1 MIDNS
6 QFRTKRKIGLI
17 GNAVTKLKNKRTQFM
32 DLTSS
37 QSEAIRY
44 ILKNHHDR
52 EITAA
57 NLMENLR
64 LSQSTVA
71 GIIKRLEGKDLIVR
85 RVMDNDNRKSVILP
99 TKKGLK
105 LDNKLRQTAAEVE
118 EQLVSGMT
126 DNEIE
131 TFNMLLQKTFDNITK
146 ENLHGNQ

>member
-6 QFRTKRKIGLI
+6 QFRTTSKIGLL

-57 NLMENLR
+57 DVMKSLR

-71 GIIKRLEGKDLIVR
+71 GIIKRLECKDLIAR

-105 LDNKLRQTAAEVE
+105 LDSKLRQTAAEVE
-118 EQLVSGMT
+118 AQLVSGMT

-131 TFNMLLQKTFDNITK
+131 TFNKLLQKALDNITK
-146 ENLHGNQ
+146 ES